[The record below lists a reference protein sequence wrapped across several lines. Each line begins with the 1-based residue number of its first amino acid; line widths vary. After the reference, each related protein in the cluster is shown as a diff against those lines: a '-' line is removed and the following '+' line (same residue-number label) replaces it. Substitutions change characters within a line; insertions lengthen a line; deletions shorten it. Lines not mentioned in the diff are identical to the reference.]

1 MAMKN
6 ELRKALARASAKH
19 ATELEMTVATAV
31 EQEKALA
38 RANMESALGALKLD
52 KAKATFAE
60 KKAAATRSF
69 RKLAPSRVDDDP
81 KEIGDP
87 FHYHIASKDT
97 SPYPVDAMNTKVVQK
112 KLDNA
117 AVAHA
122 KAAVA
127 SEAAQ
132 LELKMEM
139 MNALSQL
146 KASDAARLEQAF
158 DVAMNRQKTLN
169 RAETELAIAASVEAS
184 VSTTNEVE
192 SKAAG
197 RAETPT
203 SKPTGAEEEERS
215 GFFAMPSRL
224 LNQRRSSLSTP
235 RSVPKGLSFTAL
247 SSRSPGSRR
256 ASVGSSVDTRG
267 LAFVDVTSPGTRFED
282 MKNALVSEE
291 KANAYEIAPTVTGAA
306 TGLKKSSSVP
316 IPGSLVA
323 FSAAEEPGVE
333 DWPG

>member
-1 MAMKN
+1 MKN

-19 ATELEMTVATAV
+19 ATELETTVATAV
-31 EQEKALA
+31 EQEKALG
-38 RANMESALGALKLD
+38 RAHMETALGALKLD

-60 KKAAATRSF
+60 KKAAAARSF
-69 RKLAPSRVDDDP
+69 RKLAPSRADDDP
-81 KEIGDP
+81 KEVGDP
-87 FHYHIASKDT
+87 FHYHTASKDAST
-97 SPYPVDAMNTKVVQK
+97 VDAMNTKVVQK

-184 VSTTNEVE
+184 ISTTNEIE

-197 RAETPT
+197 RVETPT
-203 SKPTGAEEEERS
+203 PKPKGVEEEERS
-215 GFFAMPSRL
+215 RIFTMPSRL
-224 LNQRRSSLSTP
+224 LNQRRSSLSIP
-235 RSVPKGLSFTAL
+235 RSVPKGLRFAAL

-267 LAFVDVTSPGTRFED
+267 LTFVDVTSPGMRFED
-282 MKNALVSEE
+282 VKNALVSEE
-291 KANAYEIAPTVTGAA
+291 KANAYGNHIV
-306 TGLKKSSSVP
+306 
-316 IPGSLVA
+316 
-323 FSAAEEPGVE
+323 
-333 DWPG
+333 